1 MDVNVDSQL
10 LASAPA
16 PIKEQ
21 PQQQSMNDNAVAM
34 LLARLDEGTQTVM
47 NLRSILTLK
56 TAELNELLAQLELT
70 NQAIATVESTTAQ
83 IEAMLKDL
91 GLSNPAKESLLMN
104 AEACLDSAIKSA
116 TSIYNNNNVNSK
128 VSFIRRPSTTST
140 NSNGVDTVSSTEK
153 RASNARL
160 STTRIRYKPDT
171 KHILRK
177 LDNLLR
183 ELELDSG
190 KFFSTIGTTDD
201 YEVLQ
206 KAYVDLDIAKTIS
219 LSAKSNMKRRNILMR
234 SARRRNNLDEIKTL
248 GEKIREGV
256 TLWKTYTRN
265 APLLMNG
272 ENIIAILDREDSSLA
287 KNSATPTARLSL
299 YDDRSSNSNI
309 TPSSSGQT
317 KTVNIRYSLSNESTA
332 SSKASRHNRTPSIA
346 TKFTETTKE
355 SSIPSP
361 VLPATPTAASNKKPY
376 RQSAGP
382 RLTPVKANIGL
393 PRVRTTSVTQHSTKP
408 VTSPISPGKN
418 VSTTIA
424 SHVAATNA
432 TSVVTNTSSTASQQK
447 KITTPSSST
456 ATGTSDSS
464 AIPDAGKKSLL
475 KPPSQRGPGSTLRLR
490 SMLAKRSSALKPPT
504 VVSNSST

>member
-1 MDVNVDSQL
+1 
-10 LASAPA
+10 
-16 PIKEQ
+16 
-21 PQQQSMNDNAVAM
+21 
-34 LLARLDEGTQTVM
+34 
-47 NLRSILTLK
+47 
-56 TAELNELLAQLELT
+56 
-70 NQAIATVESTTAQ
+70 
-83 IEAMLKDL
+83 
-91 GLSNPAKESLLMN
+91 
-104 AEACLDSAIKSA
+104 
-116 TSIYNNNNVNSK
+116 
-128 VSFIRRPSTTST
+128 
-140 NSNGVDTVSSTEK
+140 
-153 RASNARL
+153 
-160 STTRIRYKPDT
+160 
-171 KHILRK
+171 
-177 LDNLLR
+177 
-183 ELELDSG
+183 
-190 KFFSTIGTTDD
+190 
-201 YEVLQ
+201 
-206 KAYVDLDIAKTIS
+206 
-219 LSAKSNMKRRNILMR
+219 MKRRNILMR

>member
-1 MDVNVDSQL
+1 
-10 LASAPA
+10 
-16 PIKEQ
+16 
-21 PQQQSMNDNAVAM
+21 
-34 LLARLDEGTQTVM
+34 
-47 NLRSILTLK
+47 
-56 TAELNELLAQLELT
+56 
-70 NQAIATVESTTAQ
+70 
-83 IEAMLKDL
+83 
-91 GLSNPAKESLLMN
+91 MN

-234 SARRRNNLDEIKTL
+234 SARRRNNLDEIKT
-248 GEKIREGV
+248 
-256 TLWKTYTRN
+256 
-265 APLLMNG
+265 
-272 ENIIAILDREDSSLA
+272 
-287 KNSATPTARLSL
+287 
-299 YDDRSSNSNI
+299 
-309 TPSSSGQT
+309 
-317 KTVNIRYSLSNESTA
+317 
-332 SSKASRHNRTPSIA
+332 
-346 TKFTETTKE
+346 
-355 SSIPSP
+355 
-361 VLPATPTAASNKKPY
+361 
-376 RQSAGP
+376 
-382 RLTPVKANIGL
+382 ANIGL

-432 TSVVTNTSSTASQQK
+432 TAVVTNASSTTSQQK

-504 VVSNSST
+504 AVSNSST